1 MVKLVGREE
10 TEEEQVVH
18 QAALVHLLPEDH
30 EDREDLEEHEEQ
42 EQENIGRHDHIILI
56 TNISNTEQSLLS

>member
-18 QAALVHLLPEDH
+18 QAALVHLLPEH
-30 EDREDLEEHEEQ
+30 HVDREEQAEQ
-42 EQENIGRHDHIILI
+42 EQDNIW
-56 TNISNTEQSLLS
+56 TT

>member
-18 QAALVHLLPEDH
+18 QAALVHVLPEHH
-30 EDREDLEEHEEQ
+30 EDREDLEEHADQ
-42 EQENIGRHDHIILI
+42 EQDNIW
-56 TNISNTEQSLLS
+56 TT